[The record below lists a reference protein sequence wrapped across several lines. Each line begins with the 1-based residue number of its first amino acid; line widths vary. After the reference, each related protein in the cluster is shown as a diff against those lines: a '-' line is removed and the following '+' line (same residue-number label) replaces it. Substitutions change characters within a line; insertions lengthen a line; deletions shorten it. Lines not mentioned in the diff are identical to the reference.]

1 MSIARTQIATLS
13 AGGYENSVAG
23 FPLFDRRLVIFT
35 GKGGVGKTAVA
46 MAAALAAAAA
56 GRRTLLVELTD
67 IGALGER
74 LGLPHQLG
82 REPRRVRP
90 NLAVCRLDAHEALE
104 DFVRG
109 LMPFGL
115 FARRL
120 LSSWS
125 FRTVAAAAP
134 GLDEFLALYQ
144 LSQWEAERRPGSRRF
159 RYDLIVVDAVATG
172 HSIPLLTAPDTFV
185 RMVPVGPFADLAR
198 RLRTL
203 LRDEERTAVSVV
215 TLPEEMAVN
224 EAIDLYRQLGEL
236 DLPLTAP
243 VVNAVLPRRFSAEEE
258 AAIQGGGIPAAW
270 GRYAAAARFELAWRR
285 IADQHIARL
294 CTAIAPEPIRLPY
307 VFTHA
312 LTLVTVGPLRDA
324 LAEAARL
331 SAAPRTTS

>member
-1 MSIARTQIATLS
+1 M
-13 AGGYENSVAG
+13 AG

-46 MAAALAAAAA
+46 MAAGLAAAAA

-67 IGALGER
+67 IGSLGER
-74 LGLPHQLG
+74 LGVPQQLG

-90 NLAVCRLDAHEALE
+90 NLAVCRLDAREALE
-104 DFVRG
+104 DFVRA

-120 LSSWS
+120 LNSWS

-134 GLDEFLALYQ
+134 GLDEFLALHQ

-172 HSIPLLTAPDTFV
+172 HSIPLLTAPDTFL

-203 LRDEERTAVSVV
+203 LRDEDRTAVSVV

-224 EAIDLYRQLGEL
+224 EAIDLYRQLDEL

-243 VVNAVLPRRFSAEEE
+243 VVNAVLPRRFSPEEE
-258 AAIQGGGIPAAW
+258 AVILGSGGVPTAW
-270 GRYAAAARFELAWRR
+270 ARYAAAARFELAWRR
-285 IADQHIARL
+285 VADQHIARL
-294 CTAIAPEPIRLPY
+294 RTALAPEPIRLPY

-331 SAAPRTTS
+331 SGAPRTTP

>member
-1 MSIARTQIATLS
+1 M
-13 AGGYENSVAG
+13 AG

-74 LGLPHQLG
+74 LGVAQPLG

-90 NLAVCRLDAHEALE
+90 NLAVCRLDARDALE

-120 LSSWS
+120 LNSWS

-144 LSQWEAERRPGSRRF
+144 LAQWEAERRPGSRRP

-198 RLRTL
+198 KLRTL

-215 TLPEEMAVN
+215 TVPEEMAVN
-224 EAIDLYRQLGEL
+224 EAIDLYRQLDAL

-243 VVNAVLPRRFSAEEE
+243 VVNAVLPRRFSPEEE
-258 AAIQGGGIPAAW
+258 AVIQGGGVPAPWA
-270 GRYAAAARFELAWRR
+270 RYAAAARFELAWRR
-285 IADQHIARL
+285 VADQHIARL
-294 CTAIAPEPIRLPY
+294 RAALAPEPIRLPY
-307 VFTHA
+307 VFTPA

-324 LAEAARL
+324 LAEAASPGAVRMT
-331 SAAPRTTS
+331 P